1 MEQRKITIDLISEK
15 DFQIVSRG
23 YDQRE
28 VDEFLDDIC
37 DEMERMENR
46 IKELQQQNAVVRA
59 AAPVVSAAPVAEV
72 RTGDEDGN
80 QRILAMLELAARLKD
95 ETIAKAEEEA
105 EVIRS
110 RARTEA
116 SERIGDL
123 SEEKAKLLREIENL
137 KKVAEDYRKN
147 FEALLQAQ
155 QEAIEKATE
164 IF

>member
-59 AAPVVSAAPVAEV
+59 AAPVVPAAPVAEV